1 MYLPSAPSKNDTG
14 DPLYAIGFNLDACGK
29 TIRSSKRRLRWRFGL
44 ANPEALAEGK
54 TGAACRGIE
63 HDITLVWSVTSGK
76 VLIIAD
82 EEEVHFSKSNHY
94 NHTSVFEHSWET
106 AGKNKKGKSHKY
118 RILVHASTS
127 FMDAKPGLRQYDFFV
142 DGRSYYKFPRVS
154 RLGGSRAAPVDLQ
167 VRSPR
172 ENHVTAETG
181 SRRKTPSESG
191 SLRANSDMGQ
201 QDEYLRETA
210 KATLDPAE
218 TAGAP
223 SRRRLSVQASQLL
236 IDFFDDFDTPGNI
249 QPPAPSPTAG
259 WAAAP
264 AGPPPPAPMAPP
276 PPTPTHD
283 QFAAPTNP
291 FAAAPAAQ
299 PTPVAADPFGFDAP
313 AYQQQPGT
321 APQRAPVPIAVD
333 PFAAQAQAYGQPPQA
348 SPLPVASDPFA
359 PQAPSYGQP
368 PQADPMALYT
378 EAASAQ
384 TPLTI
389 DPFASPTPADAA
401 QTQTAGP
408 ADADKALQNLMGS
421 IDSFGITGSAAQPPS
436 NAHNPFGS
444 SSTTSNATLGE
455 IKKNVMNAS
464 PAQGAMVM
472 ANNKGGNWGGYGGV
486 QQQQQGAPQYTMA
499 GGYGQGAQQQPHMG
513 GYGQQQQ
520 PMQSPMGMAQQPM
533 MGQQPPM
540 QQQGDG
546 TPQNGQTPPMQQNP
560 WGASS

>member
-1 MYLPSAPSKNDTG
+1 MYLPTAPSDNDTG
-14 DPLYAIGFNLDACGK
+14 DPLYAIGFNFDACGK

-63 HDITLVWSVTSGK
+63 HDITLVWSVNSGK

-82 EEEVHFSKSNHY
+82 GKEVHFSKSKHY
-94 NHTSVFEHSWET
+94 SNTSVFEHSWET
-106 AGKNKKGKSHKY
+106 AEMNKKGKNHKY

-127 FMDAKPGLRQYDFFV
+127 LMDAKPGLRQYDLFV
-142 DGRSYYKFPRVS
+142 DGRSYYKFHWVS
-154 RLGGSRAAPVDLQ
+154 RLGSSRSAAVDRQ

-172 ENHVTAETG
+172 ENHDTAEAG
-181 SRRKTPSESG
+181 SRRKTSEEPG

-201 QDEYLRETA
+201 QDEYLREAA

-236 IDFFDDFDTPGNI
+236 IDFFDDFDTPGNT

-259 WAAAP
+259 WAPAP
-264 AGPPPPAPMAPP
+264 AGSPSPAPMAPP

-283 QFAAPTNP
+283 QFGGGGDAYSAAPSDP
-291 FAAAPAAQ
+291 FAAPPAQ
-299 PTPVAADPFGFDAP
+299 STPVAADPFGFDAP
-313 AYQQQPGT
+313 AYEQQPSA
-321 APQRAPVPIAVD
+321 APQPAPVPIAVD
-333 PFAAQAQAYGQPPQA
+333 PFAPQAQAYRQPPQA
-348 SPLPVASDPFA
+348 SPMPVASDPFA

-378 EAASAQ
+378 EPASAQ
-384 TPLTI
+384 TPLTV
-389 DPFASPTPADAA
+389 DPFAA

-408 ADADKALQNLMGS
+408 ADADMALQNLMGS
-421 IDSFGITGSAAQPPS
+421 IDSFGITGSPAQPPS
-436 NAHNPFGS
+436 KAHNPFGS

-464 PAQGAMVM
+464 PNQGAMVM
-472 ANNKGGNWGGYGGV
+472 ANDNEGNWGGYGGV
-486 QQQQQGAPQYTMA
+486 QQQQQQGAPQYNMA
-499 GGYGQGAQQQPHMG
+499 GGYSQGAQQQPQMG

-533 MGQQPPM
+533 MGQQSPM
-540 QQQGDG
+540 QQQGYG
-546 TPQNGQTPPMQQNP
+546 TPQNGQTHSIQQP
-560 WGASS
+560 RGTSS